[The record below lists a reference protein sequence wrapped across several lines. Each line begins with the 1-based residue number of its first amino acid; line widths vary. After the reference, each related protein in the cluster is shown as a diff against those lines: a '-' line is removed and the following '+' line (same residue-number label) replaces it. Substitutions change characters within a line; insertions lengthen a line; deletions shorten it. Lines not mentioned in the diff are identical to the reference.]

1 MVMNTVI
8 KYILYTAVLVVTL
21 GACSDSEFEKLNTDP
36 NRPANVPTPSII
48 LAAQK
53 QLVDNIRNENFSLR
67 GAQLF
72 AQYYSQNIYTDQS
85 RYDIPR
91 SYADT
96 YWANAYKALNN
107 LNKVI
112 QLNTDEDTKATAS
125 AGTAGTNANQIAI
138 SRVLKAFTFHS
149 LTDVFGD
156 IPYESYGN
164 DDPDFEALQQ
174 EPDNYT
180 PKYATQQKIYTD
192 LLNELEQAADTL
204 WKYKDLNTFGA
215 SDIIY
220 KGDNALWAR
229 FANSL
234 RLRLATRIR
243 AKEPALAIQH
253 IEAAIAQGVFTSNAH
268 NAVFRYAAS
277 APNEAPLYR
286 ATVTANRKDFAISHV
301 LVNALKGEL
310 GPFESEDPRLT
321 VYALPNEDGAYIG
334 QPYGLPL
341 EAGGING
348 PTDISLPGT
357 VVNAANFAET
367 LQEYAE
373 VAFLISE
380 YENWN
385 DAPYRSGVQASLEK
399 WGIDPTTAKAYADGL
414 PGASRETV
422 LTQKY
427 FALFTQGL
435 ESWAEIRRTEYPTF
449 LVEPGDV
456 VWQRT
461 TSNGTTTYRF
471 EPIFGNGIPQ
481 RLFYPAKEQSVNRAN
496 YQEALANQG
505 DDVITTKLWWNK

>member
-1 MVMNTVI
+1 MKIIIKNIVYATVS
-8 KYILYTAVLVVTL
+8 LLTL
-21 GACSDSEFEKLNTDP
+21 GACSDSEFEKINTDP

-91 SYADT
+91 SYADD
-96 YWANAYKALNN
+96 YWADAYKALNN

-112 QLNTDEDTKATAS
+112 QLNTDEQTKAIAA
-125 AGTAGTNANQIAI
+125 AGTAGTNANQSAI

-164 DDPDFEALQQ
+164 NDPDFEALQQ
-174 EPDNYT
+174 DPDNYT
-180 PKYATQQKIYTD
+180 PKYAPQQKIYAD
-192 LLNELEQAADTL
+192 LLHELKQAADTL
-204 WKYKDLNTFGA
+204 WKYRDLTTFGA

-220 KGDNALWAR
+220 KGNNELWAR

-234 RLRLATRIR
+234 RLRVATRFR
-243 AKEPALAIQH
+243 AKEPELAVQH
-253 IEAAIAQGVFTSNAH
+253 IEEAIAQGVFTSNAH
-268 NAVFRYAAS
+268 NAVFRYAAN

-286 ATVTANRKDFAISHV
+286 ATVTANRKDFALSHV
-301 LVNALKGEL
+301 LVNALKGIL
-310 GPFESEDPRLT
+310 GPFDSEDPRLA
-321 VYALPNEDGAYIG
+321 VYALPNAAGNYIG

-357 VVNAANFAET
+357 VVNAPDFGET

-373 VAFLISE
+373 VAFLIAE
-380 YENWN
+380 YRDWS
-385 DAPYRSGVQASLEK
+385 DAEYRSGVQASLEK
-399 WGIDPTTAKAYADGL
+399 WGITATEAKAYAADL
-414 PGASRETV
+414 PPASRETV

-435 ESWAEIRRTEYPTF
+435 EAWSEIRRTGYPAF
-449 LVEPGDV
+449 LVKPNDI
-456 VWQRT
+456 VWERT
-461 TSNGTTTYRF
+461 TANGTTTYRF
-471 EPIFGNGIPQ
+471 DPIFGDGIPQ
-481 RLFYPAKEQSVNRAN
+481 RLFYPAKEQSVNRTN
-496 YQEALANQG
+496 YQNALANQG
-505 DDVITTKLWWNK
+505 DDVITTKVWWNR

>member
-1 MVMNTVI
+1 MKISI
-8 KYILYTAVLVVTL
+8 KNILYIALVAFTF
-21 GACSDSEFEKLNTDP
+21 GACSDSEFEKINTDP

-112 QLNTDEDTKATAS
+112 KLNTDEATKAVAS
-125 AGTAGTNANQIAI
+125 AGTAGSNANQIAI

-164 DDPDFEALQQ
+164 NDPDFEALQQ
-174 EPDNYT
+174 DPDNYT
-180 PKYATQQKIYTD
+180 PKYASQQKIYED
-192 LLNELEQAADTL
+192 LLNELKQAADTL
-204 WKYKDLNTFGA
+204 WKYKDQNTFGN

-220 KGDNALWAR
+220 KGANESWAR

-243 AKEPALAIQH
+243 AKAPELATQH
-253 IEAAIAQGVFTSNAH
+253 IEAALAQGVFTSNTH
-268 NAVFRYAAS
+268 NAVFRYAAN

-286 ATVTANRKDFAISHV
+286 ATVTANRKDFAVSHI

-310 GPFESEDPRLT
+310 GPFEQEDPRLR
-321 VYALPNEDGAYIG
+321 VYALPNADGQYIG

-348 PTDISLPGT
+348 PTEISLPGA
-357 VVNAANFAET
+357 VVNAADFGET

-373 VAFLISE
+373 VAFLIAE
-380 YENWN
+380 YNNWS
-385 DAPYRSGVQASLEK
+385 DAEYRSGVQASLEK
-399 WGIDPTTAKAYADGL
+399 WGIAATVAKAYADGL
-414 PGASRETV
+414 PPASRETV

-435 ESWAEIRRTEYPTF
+435 EAWSEIRRTGYPTF
-449 LVEPGDV
+449 LVKPNDI

-461 TSNGTTTYRF
+461 TSSGTTTYRF
-471 EPIFGNGIPQ
+471 DPIFGDGIPQ

-496 YQEALANQG
+496 YQNALANQG
-505 DDVITTKLWWNK
+505 DDVITTPVWWNKP

>member
-1 MVMNTVI
+1 MKIII
-8 KYILYTAVLVVTL
+8 KNILFTAAVVLAL
-21 GACSDSEFEKLNTDP
+21 GACSDREFEKINTDP
-36 NRPANVPTPSII
+36 NRPANVPTSSII

-67 GAQLF
+67 GTQLF

-91 SYADT
+91 SYADA
-96 YWANAYKALNN
+96 YWADAYKALNN

-112 QLNTDEDTKATAS
+112 KLNTDEDTKAIAS
-125 AGTAGTNANQIAI
+125 AGTAGMNANQIAI

-164 DDPDFEALQQ
+164 RDPDFEALQQ
-174 EPDNYT
+174 DPDNYT
-180 PKYATQQKIYTD
+180 PKYASQQKIYED
-192 LLNELEQAADTL
+192 LLNELKQAADTL
-204 WKYKDLNTFGA
+204 WKYKDLNTFGS

-220 KGDNALWAR
+220 KGANESWAR

-234 RLRLATRIR
+234 RLRLATRVR
-243 AKEPALAIQH
+243 VKNPDLATQH

-268 NAVFRYAAS
+268 NAVFRYAAN

-301 LVNALKGEL
+301 LTNALKGQL
-310 GPFESEDPRLT
+310 GPFDSEDPRLPA
-321 VYALPNEDGAYIG
+321 YALPNEKGDYIG

-348 PTDISLPGT
+348 PTDISLPGS
-357 VVNAANFAET
+357 VINAPDFGET

-373 VAFLISE
+373 VAFLIAEHKNWSDEE
-380 YENWN
+380 Y
-385 DAPYRSGVQASLEK
+385 RRGVQASLEK
-399 WGIDPTTAKAYADGL
+399 WGIAAADAKAYADGL
-414 PGASRETV
+414 PAANRENV

-427 FALFTQGL
+427 FALF
-435 ESWAEIRRTEYPTF
+435 
-449 LVEPGDV
+449 
-456 VWQRT
+456 
-461 TSNGTTTYRF
+461 
-471 EPIFGNGIPQ
+471 
-481 RLFYPAKEQSVNRAN
+481 
-496 YQEALANQG
+496 
-505 DDVITTKLWWNK
+505 

>member
-1 MVMNTVI
+1 MKITTKNI
-8 KYILYTAVLVVTL
+8 ILSATLALTL
-21 GACSDSEFEKLNTDP
+21 GACSKGEFEEINTDP

-91 SYADT
+91 SYSDT
-96 YWANAYKALNN
+96 YWSNAYKVLNN
-107 LNKVI
+107 LNNVI
-112 QLNTDEDTKATAS
+112 QLNVDEETKAIAS

-138 SRVLKAFTFHS
+138 SRILKTFAFHS
-149 LTDVFGD
+149 LTDAFGD
-156 IPYESYGN
+156 IPYQSYGN

-174 EPDNYT
+174 NPDNYT
-180 PKYATQQKIYTD
+180 PKYAPQQKIYVD
-192 LLNELEQAADTL
+192 MLNELKQAADTL
-204 WKYKDLNTFGA
+204 WKYKDQNTFGN

-220 KGDNALWAR
+220 KGNNELWAR

-243 AKEPALAIQH
+243 AKDPDLAVQH

-268 NAVFRYAAS
+268 NAVFRYSAS

-301 LVNALKGEL
+301 LINALKGEL
-310 GPFESEDPRLT
+310 GPFDSKDPRLP
-321 VYALPNEDGAYIG
+321 VYALPNENGDYIG

-348 PTDISLPGT
+348 PTDISLPGS
-357 VVNAANFAET
+357 VINAPDFGET

-373 VAFLISE
+373 VAFLIAEHKNWSDEE
-380 YENWN
+380 Y
-385 DAPYRSGVQASLEK
+385 RRGVQASLEK
-399 WGIDPTTAKAYADGL
+399 WGIAAADAKAYADGL
-414 PGASRETV
+414 PAANRENV

-435 ESWAEIRRTEYPTF
+435 EAWSEIRRTGYPTF
-449 LVEPGDV
+449 LVKPNDV
-456 VWQRT
+456 VWERT
-461 TSNGTTTYRF
+461 TAGGTTIYRF
-471 EPIFGNGIPQ
+471 DPIFGDGIPK
-481 RLFYPAKEQSVNRAN
+481 RLFYPAKEQSVNRSN
-496 YQEALANQG
+496 YQSALANQG
-505 DDVITTKLWWNK
+505 DDVITTPVWWNKP

>member
-8 KYILYTAVLVVTL
+8 KHILYTAALVLTL

-53 QLVDNIRNENFSLR
+53 QLVDNIRSENFSLR
-67 GAQLF
+67 GTQLF

-96 YWANAYKALNN
+96 YWANAYKTLNN

-125 AGTAGTNANQIAI
+125 AGAAGTNANQIAV

-174 EPDNYT
+174 QPDNYT
-180 PKYATQQKIYTD
+180 PKYTTQQKIYED

-220 KGDNALWAR
+220 KGNNELWAR

-243 AKEPALAIQH
+243 AKDAALATRH
-253 IEAAIAQGVFTSNAH
+253 IEAAIPQGVFKSNAH
-268 NAVFRYAAS
+268 HAVFRYAATHPHK
-277 APNEAPLYR
+277 APFSRPS
-286 ATVTANRKDFAISHV
+286 F
-301 LVNALKGEL
+301 
-310 GPFESEDPRLT
+310 
-321 VYALPNEDGAYIG
+321 
-334 QPYGLPL
+334 
-341 EAGGING
+341 
-348 PTDISLPGT
+348 TD
-357 VVNAANFAET
+357 
-367 LQEYAE
+367 
-373 VAFLISE
+373 
-380 YENWN
+380 
-385 DAPYRSGVQASLEK
+385 
-399 WGIDPTTAKAYADGL
+399 
-414 PGASRETV
+414 
-422 LTQKY
+422 
-427 FALFTQGL
+427 
-435 ESWAEIRRTEYPTF
+435 
-449 LVEPGDV
+449 
-456 VWQRT
+456 
-461 TSNGTTTYRF
+461 
-471 EPIFGNGIPQ
+471 
-481 RLFYPAKEQSVNRAN
+481 
-496 YQEALANQG
+496 
-505 DDVITTKLWWNK
+505 

>member
-1 MVMNTVI
+1 MNTVI
-8 KYILYTAVLVVTL
+8 KHILYTVVLVLTL

-53 QLVDNIRNENFSLR
+53 QLVDNIRNEDFSLR

-112 QLNTDEDTKATAS
+112 QLNTDESTKAVAS
-125 AGTAGTNANQIAI
+125 AGAAGTNANQIAV

-156 IPYESYGN
+156 IPYESYGS

-174 EPDNYT
+174 DPDNYT
-180 PKYATQQKIYTD
+180 PKYATQQKIYVD
-192 LLNELEQAADTL
+192 LLNELQQAADTL

-220 KGDNALWAR
+220 QGDNERWAR

-234 RLRLATRIR
+234 RLRLATRI
-243 AKEPALAIQH
+243 KTKDGTLATRH

-268 NAVFRYAAS
+268 NAVFKYAAS

-286 ATVTANRKDFAISHV
+286 ATVTANRKDFAVSHV
-301 LVNALKGEL
+301 LVDVLKGKL
-310 GPFESEDPRLT
+310 GPFDSEDPRLKI
-321 VYALPNEDGAYIG
+321 YALPNADGQYIG

-341 EAGGING
+341 EVGGING

-357 VVNAANFAET
+357 VINAPDFAET

-373 VAFLISE
+373 VAFLIAE
-380 YENWN
+380 HNNWS
-385 DAPYRSGVQASLEK
+385 DAGYRSGVQASLEK
-399 WGIDPTTAKAYADGL
+399 WGVSSATAKAYADDL
-414 PGASRETV
+414 PAASRETV

-427 FALFTQGL
+427 IALFTQGL
-435 ESWAEIRRTEYPTF
+435 EAWSEIRRTGFPTF
-449 LVEPGDV
+449 LIKPGDV
-456 VWQRT
+456 VWERT
-461 TSNGTTTYRF
+461 TSGGTTTYRF
-471 EPIFGNGIPQ
+471 DPIFGNGIPE

-496 YQEALANQG
+496 YQDALASQG
-505 DDVITTKLWWNK
+505 DDVIATKLWWNK

>member
-1 MVMNTVI
+1 MKILI
-8 KYILYTAVLVVTL
+8 KHILYTTVLALTL
-21 GACSDSEFEKLNTDP
+21 GACSDREFEKINTDP
-36 NRPANVPTPSII
+36 NRPANVPTPRII

-53 QLVDNIRNENFSLR
+53 QLVDNIRGENISLR
-67 GAQLF
+67 GTQLF

-107 LNKVI
+107 LNTVI
-112 QLNTDEDTKATAS
+112 RLNTDEGTKATAS
-125 AGTAGTNANQIAI
+125 AGAAGTNANQIAI
-138 SRVLKAFTFHS
+138 SRVLKVFTFHS

-164 DDPDFEALQQ
+164 DDPDFEALQRD
-174 EPDNYT
+174 PDNYT
-180 PKYATQQKIYTD
+180 PKYTAQQKIYED

-204 WKYKDLNTFGA
+204 WKYKALNTFGA

-220 KGDNALWAR
+220 KGDNELWAR

-243 AKEPALAIQH
+243 AKDATLATRH
-253 IEAAIAQGVFTSNAH
+253 IEAAIAQGVFTSNTH
-268 NAVFRYAAS
+268 NAVFRYSAS

-310 GPFESEDPRLT
+310 GPFGTEDPRLSI
-321 VYALPNEDGAYIG
+321 YALPNGNNQYIG

-341 EAGGING
+341 EVAGING
-348 PTDISLPGT
+348 PTDISLPGK
-357 VVNAANFAET
+357 VVNAADFGET

-380 YENWN
+380 HNNWN
-385 DAPYRSGVQASLEK
+385 DAAYRSGVQASLEK
-399 WGIDPTTAKAYADGL
+399 WGVNPATAKAYAEDL
-414 PGASRETV
+414 PAASRERV

-435 ESWAEIRRTEYPTF
+435 EAWSEIRRTGYPTF
-449 LVEPGDV
+449 LVKPNDI

-461 TSNGTTTYRF
+461 TPNGTTTYRF

-481 RLFYPAKEQSVNRAN
+481 RLFYPAKEQSVNRLN
-496 YQEALANQG
+496 YQAALAAQG
-505 DDVITTKLWWNK
+505 DDVITTKVWWNK

>member
-1 MVMNTVI
+1 MKIII
-8 KYILYTAVLVVTL
+8 KNILSAAVLAVTL
-21 GACSDSEFEKLNTDP
+21 GACSDSEFEKINTDP

-67 GAQLF
+67 GTQLF

-96 YWANAYKALNN
+96 YWADAYKALNN

-112 QLNTDEDTKATAS
+112 QLNTDEDTKAIAS

-156 IPYESYGN
+156 IPYQSYGN
-164 DDPDFEALQQ
+164 GDPDFEALQQ
-174 EPDNYT
+174 NPDNYT
-180 PKYATQQKIYTD
+180 PKYASQQKIYED
-192 LLNELEQAADTL
+192 LLNELQQAADTL
-204 WKYKDLNTFGA
+204 WKYKNLNTFGA

-220 KGDNALWAR
+220 KGDNELWAR

-234 RLRLATRIR
+234 RLRLATRVR
-243 AKEPALAIQH
+243 AKEPELATQH

-268 NAVFRYAAS
+268 NAIFRYAAS

-310 GPFESEDPRLT
+310 GPFDSRDPRLA
-321 VYALPNEDGAYIG
+321 VYALPNQNGQYIG

-341 EAGGING
+341 EAAGING
-348 PTDISLPGT
+348 PTDISLPGA
-357 VVNAANFAET
+357 VINAADFGET
-367 LQEYAE
+367 LLEYAE
-373 VAFLISE
+373 VAFLIAE
-380 YENWN
+380 YNNWS
-385 DAPYRSGVQASLEK
+385 DAEYRSGVQASLEK
-399 WGIDPTTAKAYADGL
+399 WGIAAAAAKAYAGSL
-414 PGASRETV
+414 PPANRETV

-435 ESWAEIRRTEYPTF
+435 EAWSEIRRTGYPAF
-449 LVEPGDV
+449 LVKPNDI

-461 TSNGTTTYRF
+461 TSNGTTIYRF
-471 EPIFGNGIPQ
+471 DPIFGDGIPQ
-481 RLFYPAKEQSVNRAN
+481 RLFYPAKEQSVNRSN
-496 YQEALANQG
+496 YQDALANQG
-505 DDVITTKLWWNK
+505 DDIITTRIWWNK

>member
-1 MVMNTVI
+1 MKIII
-8 KYILYTAVLVVTL
+8 KNIFFSAAFALTL
-21 GACSDSEFEKLNTDP
+21 NACSDREFEKINTDP

-67 GAQLF
+67 GTQLF

-96 YWANAYKALNN
+96 YWADAYKALNN

-112 QLNTDEDTKATAS
+112 KLNTDEDTKAIAS
-125 AGTAGTNANQIAI
+125 AGTAGMNANQIAI

-164 DDPDFEALQQ
+164 SDPDFEALQQ
-174 EPDNYT
+174 DPDNYT
-180 PKYATQQKIYTD
+180 PKYASQQKIYED
-192 LLNELEQAADTL
+192 LLNELRQAADTL
-204 WKYKDLNTFGA
+204 WKYKGLNTFGN

-220 KGDNALWAR
+220 KGNNELWAR

-243 AKEPALAIQH
+243 TKNPDLAIQH
-253 IEAAIAQGVFTSNAH
+253 IEAAIEQGVFTSNAH
-268 NAVFRYAAS
+268 NAIFRYAAN

-310 GPFESEDPRLT
+310 GPFHSEDPRLG
-321 VYALPNEDGAYIG
+321 VYALPNKDDQYVG

-341 EAGGING
+341 EAAGING

-357 VVNAANFAET
+357 VVNAADFGET

-373 VAFLISE
+373 VAFLIAE
-380 YENWN
+380 HNNWR
-385 DAPYRSGVQASLEK
+385 DAEYRSGVQASLEK
-399 WGIDPTTAKAYADGL
+399 WGVATADAKAYAEDL
-414 PGASRETV
+414 PPASRETV

-435 ESWAEIRRTEYPTF
+435 EAWSEIRRTGYPTF
-449 LVEPGDV
+449 LVKPNDII
-456 VWQRT
+456 WQRT

-471 EPIFGNGIPQ
+471 DPIFGDGIPQ
-481 RLFYPAKEQSVNRAN
+481 RLFYPAKEQSVNQSN
-496 YQEALANQG
+496 YQDALANQG
-505 DDVITTKLWWNK
+505 DDVITTKVWWNK